1 MSYSTQRAVIRATGI
16 QGISDSMEILARLN
30 PKHQQYNSIS
40 PGTAGD
46 SITGLDVAAALSMAK
61 LSPLAEEY
69 ARAKYALDEQAR
81 EMFHA
86 MIGNVIKRRYRQ
98 KVGPRLTDVQAESLA
113 YLIVTRNIDTR
124 RCRKCNGTGYTR
136 TQKECRWCK
145 ASGVFVPS
153 DAQNARTIN
162 VSAQSY
168 QQCWKQRVQDLDLLV
183 GELDRQVKSGVRRVL
198 YAEHV

>member
-1 MSYSTQRAVIRATGI
+1 
-16 QGISDSMEILARLN
+16 MEILARLN

-40 PGTAGD
+40 PGTSGD

-81 EMFHA
+81 EIFQA
-86 MIGNVIKRRYRQ
+86 MMTNVIKRRYRQ
-98 KVGPRLTDVQAESLA
+98 KSGPRLTDAQAESLA
-113 YLIVTRNIDTR
+113 YLIVTRNVDTK

-136 TQKECRWCK
+136 TQKQCRACK
-145 ASGVFVPS
+145 GSGIYTPS
-153 DAQNARTIN
+153 DAQNARVLS

-198 YAEHV
+198 YARHD